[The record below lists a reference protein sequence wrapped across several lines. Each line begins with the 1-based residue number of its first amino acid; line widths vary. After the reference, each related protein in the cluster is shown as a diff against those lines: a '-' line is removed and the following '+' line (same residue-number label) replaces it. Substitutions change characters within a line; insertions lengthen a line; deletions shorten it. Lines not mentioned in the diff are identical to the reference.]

1 MLTLC
6 LFVSWKTH
14 AAAFHN
20 CLHICCCYVIFSLVS
35 EGNEVYVITLCV
47 PGCACTRASTR
58 MGVFH
63 RTTDFFNLLANFN

>member
-20 CLHICCCYVIFSLVS
+20 CAHICFCYVIFSLLSV
-35 EGNEVYVITLCV
+35 GNEVYVITLGV
-47 PGCACTRASTR
+47 RTHMHPRALKC
-58 MGVFH
+58 F
-63 RTTDFFNLLANFN
+63 L